1 MEHMQY
7 SALAQRRVTL
17 ANDPN
22 LHNVA
27 TSCLRQPMTVARNQ
41 PQQYTRGTLSQLA
54 PPAFA
59 SRVAKA
65 NNTGLNDSLGASRA
79 GRTPKLNRRTSMY
92 VGNIQPSNQQGGG
105 GLGGQ
110 IKDIR
115 PIRDKPFQ
123 VDSIDIIYT
132 YAKEKLGFQ
141 GEFKD
146 FKINTSKDYYTL
158 FKLVYQRLDH
168 GKDITKIDE
177 IATALRELRYP
188 FVNDITKSMLQAVGS
203 VQSWPHLLG
212 AMRWLVEYVAT
223 LESIEDQDDETE
235 EGGFNPDSAFFK
247 YATTAYNLFL
257 GGDDDYSEAA
267 YEFDAAYEQS
277 NADIIA
283 KSAEVQKEVE
293 ELEKQLNEM
302 SEDPLTIAQNENK
315 TLRSDMNKFNAYTKH
330 LEDKIIKLKD
340 YIVKLEEEHK
350 GKEIEL
356 ATIEEEK
363 AEIQQKVDN
372 QPISPDDVE
381 RMHKESEQITNNRNA
396 IAAKAKE
403 LAKLQWEKGLDLEKR
418 IADIEKLIQYY
429 NTSLYRVGLLPSSA
443 QYADGKDYELS
454 LDVNADRIDKI
465 ISLDLR
471 NYVRT
476 KLSEVRE
483 KFNSEYD
490 KIQEQITLIS
500 EEIHRLSDDNTDKEI
515 DLNTLEDNKNILAR
529 QFEESEQSEIDTLA
543 KRCTSFEQRISQLRS
558 EGAAVYLEWKQK
570 SQEIQIQYDHCI
582 HEYNA
587 VQEAAYN
594 EFIQIKNDQLRKLQH
609 IFNVLT
615 DLRKFSENELN
626 EVKK

>member
-1 MEHMQY
+1 MDHIHT
-7 SALAQRRVTL
+7 RRM
-17 ANDPN
+17 
-22 LHNVA
+22 
-27 TSCLRQPMTVARNQ
+27 TSSGLRQPMTVLRNQ
-41 PQQYTRGTLSQLA
+41 PQQYTRG
-54 PPAFA
+54 AF
-59 SRVAKA
+59 
-65 NNTGLNDSLGASRA
+65 LNDSLGAGRA
-79 GRTPKLNRRTSMY
+79 DER
-92 VGNIQPSNQQGGG
+92 
-105 GLGGQ
+105 
-110 IKDIR
+110 DIR

-123 VDSIDIIYT
+123 VDSLDIIYT

-141 GEFKD
+141 GELKD
-146 FKINTSKDYYTL
+146 FKINTSKDYFTL
-158 FKLVYQRLDH
+158 FKLVYQRLDP

-188 FVNDITKSMLQAVGS
+188 FANDITKSMLQAVGS

-223 LESIEDQDDETE
+223 IESIEDQDDEVE
-235 EGGFNPDSAFFK
+235 ESGFNPDSAFFK

-257 GGDDDYSEAA
+257 NGDDDYSDALD
-267 YEFDAAYEQS
+267 EFDAAYEQS

-283 KSAEVQKEVE
+283 KNAEVQKEVD

-302 SEDPLTIAQNENK
+302 NEDPLAVAQNENK

-340 YIVKLEEEHK
+340 YIIKLEEEHK
-350 GKEIEL
+350 GIEIEL
-356 ATIEEEK
+356 AKVEEEK
-363 AEIQQKVDN
+363 AEIQQKVDS

-396 IAAKAKE
+396 IATKAKE
-403 LAKLQWEKGLDLEKR
+403 LSKLQWEKGLDLEKR

-471 NYVRT
+471 NHVRT

-500 EEIHRLSDDNTDKEI
+500 EEIHRLSDDNADKEI

-529 QFEESEQSEIDTLA
+529 QFDE
-543 KRCTSFEQRISQLRS
+543 
-558 EGAAVYLEWKQK
+558 
-570 SQEIQIQYDHCI
+570 
-582 HEYNA
+582 
-587 VQEAAYN
+587 
-594 EFIQIKNDQLRKLQH
+594 
-609 IFNVLT
+609 
-615 DLRKFSENELN
+615 
-626 EVKK
+626 

>member
-1 MEHMQY
+1 MDHMQY
-7 SALAQRRVTL
+7 SALAQRRFTL

-27 TSCLRQPMTVARNQ
+27 ASGLRQPMTVLRNQ
-41 PQQYTRGTLSQLA
+41 PQQYTRG
-54 PPAFA
+54 AF
-59 SRVAKA
+59 
-65 NNTGLNDSLGASRA
+65 LNDSLGAGRA
-79 GRTPKLNRRTSMY
+79 GRTPKLSRRTSMY
-92 VGNIQPSNQQGGG
+92 VGNLQPTNQQGGGGG

-141 GEFKD
+141 GELKD
-146 FKINTSKDYYTL
+146 FKINTSKDYFTL

-188 FVNDITKSMLQAVGS
+188 FANDITKSMLQAVGS

-212 AMRWLVEYVAT
+212 AMRWLVEFVAT
-223 LESIEDQDDETE
+223 LESIEDQDDEVE

-257 GGDDDYSEAA
+257 NGDDDYSDALD
-267 YEFDAAYEQS
+267 EFDAAYDQS

-283 KSAEVQKEVE
+283 KNAEVQKEVD

-302 SEDPLTIAQNENK
+302 NEDPLTVAQNENK

-340 YIVKLEEEHK
+340 YIIKLEEEHK
-350 GKEIEL
+350 GIEIEL
-356 ATIEEEK
+356 AKVEEEK
-363 AEIQQKVDN
+363 AEIQQKVDS

-396 IAAKAKE
+396 IATKAKE

-500 EEIHRLSDDNTDKEI
+500 EEIHRLSDDNADKEI

-529 QFEESEQSEIDTLA
+529 QFDESEQNEIDTLA

-594 EFIQIKNDQLRKLQH
+594 EFMMIKNDQLRKLQH
-609 IFNVLT
+609 ISNVLT
-615 DLRKFSENELN
+615 DLKKFSEACS
-626 EVKK
+626 

>member
-1 MEHMQY
+1 MDHMQY

-27 TSCLRQPMTVARNQ
+27 VSGLRQPMTVLRNQ
-41 PQQYTRGTLSQLA
+41 PHQYTRGAFSHIAA
-54 PPAFA
+54 PPTFA
-59 SRVAKA
+59 TRLAKA
-65 NNTGLNDSLGASRA
+65 NNNGLNDSLGASRA
-79 GRTPKLNRRTSMY
+79 GRTPKLSRRTSMY
-92 VGNIQPSNQQGGG
+92 AGNIQPTNQQGGGVGG

-123 VDSIDIIYT
+123 VDSIDIVYT

-146 FKINTSKDYYTL
+146 FKINTSKDYFTL

-188 FVNDITKSMLQAVGS
+188 FANDITKSMLQAVGS

-223 LESIEDQDDETE
+223 LESIEDQEDEVE
-235 EGGFNPDSAFFK
+235 EGVFNPDSAFFK

-257 GGDDDYSEAA
+257 NGDDDYSEAA
-267 YEFDAAYEQS
+267 YEFDAAYDQS

-283 KSAEVQKEVE
+283 KSAEVQKEVD

-302 SEDPLTIAQNENK
+302 SEDPLTVAQNENK
-315 TLRSDMNKFNAYTKH
+315 TLRSDMTKFNAYTKH
-330 LEDKIIKLKD
+330 LEDKIMKLKD
-340 YIVKLEEEHK
+340 YIIKLDEEHK
-350 GKEIEL
+350 GIEIEL
-356 ATIEEEK
+356 AKVEEEK
-363 AEIQQKVDN
+363 AEIQQKVDS

-396 IAAKAKE
+396 IATKAKE
-403 LAKLQWEKGLDLEKR
+403 LSKLQWEKGLDLEKR
-418 IADIEKLIQYY
+418 IADIEKQIQYY

-483 KFNSEYD
+483 NFNSEYD

-500 EEIHRLSDDNTDKEI
+500 EEIHRLSDDNADKEI

-529 QFEESEQSEIDTLA
+529 QFEEVKQESISEQNEIDTLA

-570 SQEIQIQYDHCI
+570 SQEIQI
-582 HEYNA
+582 
-587 VQEAAYN
+587 
-594 EFIQIKNDQLRKLQH
+594 
-609 IFNVLT
+609 
-615 DLRKFSENELN
+615 
-626 EVKK
+626 

>member
-1 MEHMQY
+1 
-7 SALAQRRVTL
+7 
-17 ANDPN
+17 
-22 LHNVA
+22 
-27 TSCLRQPMTVARNQ
+27 
-41 PQQYTRGTLSQLA
+41 
-54 PPAFA
+54 
-59 SRVAKA
+59 
-65 NNTGLNDSLGASRA
+65 
-79 GRTPKLNRRTSMY
+79 
-92 VGNIQPSNQQGGG
+92 NQQGGG

-115 PIRDKPFQ
+115 PIREKPFQ
-123 VDSIDIIYT
+123 VDSIDIIYA
-132 YAKEKLGFQ
+132 YAIEKLGFQ
-141 GEFKD
+141 GELKD

-177 IATALRELRYP
+177 IATALREL
-188 FVNDITKSMLQAVGS
+188 
-203 VQSWPHLLG
+203 
-212 AMRWLVEYVAT
+212 
-223 LESIEDQDDETE
+223 SIEDQEDEIE

-267 YEFDAAYEQS
+267 YEFDAAY
-277 NADIIA
+277 DIIA

-302 SEDPLTIAQNENK
+302 SEDPLTVAQNENK

-340 YIVKLEEEHK
+340 YIVKLDEEHK

-356 ATIEEEK
+356 EKIEEEK

-471 NYVRT
+471 NYVRVQ
-476 KLSEVRE
+476 VRE

-490 KIQEQITLIS
+490 KIQEQITLMS
-500 EEIHRLSDDNTDKEI
+500 EEIHRLSDDNTDKEIGMLIVNFMIFLLDVLKYIFYAI

-529 QFEESEQSEIDTLA
+529 QFEESEQSEIDTLT

-609 IFNVLT
+609 ISNVLT
-615 DLRKFSENELN
+615 DLKKFSENELN
-626 EVKK
+626 E